1 MDEHFSINLKKME
14 LNKKKLLNVCFFMN
28 TIHKDLI
35 MPDHVICELV
45 LFIISTFVFRICSLL
60 LLQFS
65 VGERSWG

>member
-1 MDEHFSINLKKME
+1 
-14 LNKKKLLNVCFFMN
+14 MN
-28 TIHKDLI
+28 TVHKDLI
-35 MPDHVICELV
+35 MPDHVICVQV

>member
-14 LNKKKLLNVCFFMN
+14 LKKKTFFMN

-35 MPDHVICELV
+35 MPEHVICALV